1 MLKKTQEIR
10 DDIHNEFEEER
21 VTMMMGVER
30 ELKNVVNG
38 MNVKNSDTNEEENFV
53 KC

>member
-1 MLKKTQEIR
+1 MFKENTRRLGTTYIMSLKWK
-10 DDIHNEFEEER
+10 R
-21 VTMMMGVER
+21 VTTMMVEW

>member
-1 MLKKTQEIR
+1 M
-10 DDIHNEFEEER
+10 
-21 VTMMMGVER
+21 TMMVEW